1 MFTLIVT
8 IYINFKLK
16 AIDLHVEKRGEYDS
30 YNNTYENHIVIYNYI
45 YIEIDFLNLLSH
57 SLIELYK
64 IIIFEIFWFIFAL
77 QISMINWSL

>member
-16 AIDLHVEKRGEYDS
+16 AIDLHVEKRGEYDF